1 MKYFKSNLMLLL
13 LLFSQLSLKSQNS
26 KVKDYNNYE
35 PQYCEGVIPS
45 ILNQSSSSKAKEATK
60 TIKSTNAK
68 RSEKKT
74 EIDHAIE
81 SSFFED
87 QLLTSGQILYGDPMA
102 EFVNQVADEL
112 LTDKKQLRDELQF
125 FVMKSH
131 VPNAYTTHNG
141 IVVVTIGLLARLE
154 NESQLAVIL
163 AHEIQHYVLKHSLQQ
178 YKEVKQTIAD
188 SRSRRGS
195 SDLESKIKHLYRFSK
210 DQELE
215 ADKMGYELIKNS
227 KYDLSEG
234 IYVFEMLK
242 YSDYP
247 FLETTMKIESFE
259 TPYYKY
265 PTHIKEGIAKKL
277 TEAVAADE
285 KSDKEELDEETSTHP
300 SLDKRINILKNLVE
314 QKNFAGKQKFVVG
327 QKQFE
332 EIQKMSRYELLL
344 LFVRRGDYGRS
355 FYLSSVVEILYG
367 KGNFID
373 KVKAMSLY
381 GILEHKIK
389 KHDLADYGCGINQNR
404 GDWRPI
410 TAAIETLDAKDFGA
424 FASKLIYDIYSVQR
438 QDSFLT
444 KITNRTFQLIQGK
457 LDINLKDFLNF
468 KPQDIETA
476 KKNVDTSAVI
486 STDGKLKNPR
496 SRITRTSGN
505 EIAINSAYYTGIFY
519 TVADKKALESY
530 INSVEQSYS
539 SMGTPKKETYASK
552 VERDKKRYLSSNKN
566 ISSITFLEPK
576 FTFSLGRVTSY
587 GNDIQSNRNYYLE
600 EITKKNILDQWK
612 FVSDYTNMDIQMLNN
627 SVSKT
632 LKTEDLNNYS
642 RMNDWLTER
651 LNNDTGQ
658 MILFYSQYLKTEAQ
672 DKYIGWV
679 GYDYTEVP
687 RPFDPLALFYS
698 LYLPVYFPFYLAK
711 QLQNDCYFNQ
721 RILVYNTETGR
732 QIYNNKNMLE
742 HKIKD
747 DFLKAQI
754 YNTIYEIKHVEGK

>member
-1 MKYFKSNLMLLL
+1 MKNFKSNLILLL

-26 KVKDYNNYE
+26 NVKDYYNYE
-35 PQYCEGVIPS
+35 PQYCVGAIPS

-60 TIKSTNAK
+60 NIKSTNAK

-74 EIDHAIE
+74 EIDHAVE

-87 QLLTSGQILYGDPMA
+87 QLLTSGQILYGDPMS

-178 YKEVKQTIAD
+178 YKEVRQTI
-188 SRSRRGS
+188 SESKSRRNN
-195 SDLESKIKHLYRFSK
+195 SDVESKIKHLYRFSK

-242 YSDYP
+242 FSDFP

-265 PTHIKEGIAKKL
+265 PTHIIEGIAKKL
-277 TEAVAADE
+277 KDAVAEDE
-285 KSDKEELDEETSTHP
+285 KTDKEELNEETSTHP
-300 SLDKRINILKNLVE
+300 SLDKRINILKNLVD
-314 QKNFAGKQKFVVG
+314 QKNFSGNKKFVVG
-327 QKQFE
+327 QKEFE
-332 EIQKMSRYELLL
+332 EIQKMSRFELLI
-344 LFVRRGDYGRS
+344 LFIRRGDYGRS

-373 KVKAMSLY
+373 KVRAMSLY

-410 TAAIETLDAKDFGA
+410 TAAIETMDSKDFGA
-424 FASKLIYDIYSVQR
+424 FASKLIYDIYADR
-438 QDSFLT
+438 KQDSFISKL
-444 KITNRTFQLIQGK
+444 TNRTFQLIQNK
-457 LDINLKDFLNF
+457 LDMNLKDFLNF
-468 KPQDIETA
+468 KPQDIEAA
-476 KKNVDTSAVI
+476 KQNTDTSAVI
-486 STDGKLKNPR
+486 TDGKLKNPR

-505 EIAINSAYYTGIFY
+505 EIAINAPYYTGIFY
-519 TVADKKALESY
+519 SVTDKKTLESY
-530 INSVEQSYS
+530 FNSVEQSYS
-539 SMGTPKKETYASK
+539 SMGNPKKETYASK
-552 VERDKKRYLSSNKN
+552 AEREKRRYLYSNKN
-566 ISSITFLEPK
+566 ISSITLLEPK
-576 FTFSLGRVTSY
+576 FSYSLGRITGY

-600 EITKKNILDQWK
+600 EITKKNIIEQWK
-612 FVSDYTNMDIQMLNN
+612 FVSNSVNQEIQIVNN

-642 RMNDWLTER
+642 RMNDWLSER

-658 MILFYSQYLKTEAQ
+658 MILFYSQYLNFSGNH
-672 DKYIGWV
+672 KYLGWV

-687 RPFDPLALFYS
+687 RPFDPLALFYT
-698 LYLPVYFPFYLAK
+698 LYFPVYFPFYLAQ

-721 RILVYNTETGR
+721 KVLVYNTETGR
-732 QIYNNKNMLE
+732 QIYNHKNMVE
-742 HKIKD
+742 HKIKE
-747 DFLKAQI
+747 DFLRAQI

>member
-1 MKYFKSNLMLLL
+1 MKHFKSNLLLLL

-45 ILNQSSSSKAKEATK
+45 ILNQSSSSKAKEAAK
-60 TIKSTNAK
+60 TIKNTNAK

-178 YKEVKQTIAD
+178 YKEVKQTIAE
-188 SRSRRGS
+188 SRSRRGN

-265 PTHIKEGIAKKL
+265 PAHIKDGIAKKL
-277 TEAVAADE
+277 AEAIVADE
-285 KSDKEELDEETSTHP
+285 KSDKEELDDETSTHP
-300 SLDKRINILKNLVE
+300 SLNKRINILKNLVE
-314 QKNFAGKQKFVVG
+314 QKNSSGNQKFVVG

-410 TAAIETLDAKDFGA
+410 SAAIETLDAKDFGA
-424 FASKLIYDIYSVQR
+424 FASKLIYDIYADR
-438 QDSFLT
+438 KQDSFISKL
-444 KITNRTFQLIQGK
+444 TNRTFQLIQGK
-457 LDINLKDFLNF
+457 LDINLRDFLNF
-468 KPQDIETA
+468 KPQDIEIA

-496 SRITRTSGN
+496 SRITRTTGN
-505 EIAINSAYYTGIFY
+505 EIVINSAYYTGVFY

-530 INSVEQSYS
+530 LISIEQSYS
-539 SMGTPKKETYASK
+539 SMGTPKKETYSSK
-552 VERDKKRYLSSNKN
+552 IERDKKRYLNSNKN
-566 ISSITFLEPK
+566 ISSITLLEPK
-576 FTFSLGRVTSY
+576 FSYSLGRITNN
-587 GNDIQSNRNYYLE
+587 GDDIRSNRNYYLE
-600 EITKKNILDQWK
+600 EITKKNILEQWK
-612 FVSDYTNMDIQMLNN
+612 YVSKHTNNNIQVLNN

-642 RMNDWLTER
+642 RVNDWLSER

-658 MILFYSQYLKTEAQ
+658 MILFYSQYLNTEAQ
-672 DKYIGWV
+672 DNYIGWV
-679 GYDYTEVP
+679 GYEYTEVP
-687 RPFDPLALFYS
+687 RPFDPLALFYT
-698 LYLPVYFPFYLAK
+698 LYFPIYFPFYLAQ

-742 HKIKD
+742 HKIKE
-747 DFLKAQI
+747 DFLRAQI